1 VAVSSARARNYHHGN
16 LRAELLASAIEQLGS
31 SDTENLSLRALAR
44 RLGVSQTA
52 PYRHFADKE
61 SLLAAMA
68 AEGYRRLLLAL
79 QQAER
84 GAGPSPD
91 DQLAALARTYV
102 AYAEENT
109 SLFKLMFGPVVQPA
123 EKYPELRAA
132 SRETAAAVQQILQR
146 GIDGG
151 LFTQTE
157 DVRYLTN
164 VAWASIHGM
173 AMLRVDAPSL
183 FQRHV
188 DSERQVTLGVQT
200 FIRGISVDCDRQR
213 DAPDS

>member
-1 VAVSSARARNYHHGN
+1 MAVSSAKARSYHHGN
-16 LRAELLASAIEQLGS
+16 LRAELLASAIAQLAS

-44 RLGVSQTA
+44 SLGVSQTA

-68 AEGYRRLLLAL
+68 AEGYRQLLLAL
-79 QQAER
+79 QRAQHD
-84 GAGPSPD
+84 AGSSPD

-102 AYAEENT
+102 AYAEQHT

-146 GIDGG
+146 GIDEG
-151 LFTQTE
+151 LYMQTE

-173 AMLRVDAPSL
+173 AMLRVDAPYL
-183 FQRHV
+183 FQRHI

-200 FIRGISVDCDRQR
+200 FIRGISRDCDRQ
-213 DAPDS
+213 PESPGG

>member
-1 VAVSSARARNYHHGN
+1 VAVSSAKARSYHHGN
-16 LRAELLASAIEQLGS
+16 LRAELLASAIAQLAN
-31 SDTENLSLRALAR
+31 SDTKNLSLRALAR
-44 RLGVSQTA
+44 SLGVSQTA

-68 AEGYRRLLLAL
+68 AEGYRQLLLAL
-79 QQAER
+79 RQAALNA
-84 GAGPSPD
+84 GASPD
-91 DQLAALARTYV
+91 NQLAALARTYV

-132 SRETAAAVQQILQR
+132 SRETAAAVEQILQR
-146 GIDGG
+146 GIDEG
-151 LFTQTE
+151 LFIRSE

-173 AMLRVDAPSL
+173 AMLRVDAPHL
-183 FQRHV
+183 FERHI

-200 FIRGISVDCDRQR
+200 FLRGISR
-213 DAPDS
+213 DGARAPDRPGN